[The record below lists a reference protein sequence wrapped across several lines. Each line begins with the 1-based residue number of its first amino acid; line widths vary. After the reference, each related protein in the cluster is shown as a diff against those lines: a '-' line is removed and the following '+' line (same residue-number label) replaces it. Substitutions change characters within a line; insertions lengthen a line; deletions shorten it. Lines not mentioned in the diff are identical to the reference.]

1 MQMSKILIIPSIDIK
16 EGKTVRVV
24 QGIPELGCNQYGSD
38 PVEMALLWRAENA
51 KCIHIVDFD
60 YSQNKSD
67 RNRKVIEEICGS
79 VIIPVVYGG
88 GINNFETAEELIN
101 MGISRVV
108 IGSLG
113 IENPAE
119 FIKIIEKLTPSKVV
133 AAIDVVD
140 NEVVVDGRTKGTG
153 ITAEEYAK
161 TLKEYGAIRY
171 IVTDVKRNGMM
182 NGPNIELSKR
192 IAEVTG
198 GKVTLSGGIGGFK
211 DLIAVQ
217 EVSTECGIDS
227 VIIGRA
233 LYENKFSCQK
243 IWRIAESGIF

>member
-1 MQMSKILIIPSIDIK
+1 MQKILIIPSIDIK

-24 QGIPELGCNQYGSD
+24 QGIPELGSNEYGSD

-51 KCIHIVDFD
+51 KCIHVVDFD
-60 YSQNKSD
+60 YSQKKSC
-67 RNRKVIEEICGS
+67 RNRKVIEEICNS

-88 GINNFETAEELIN
+88 GIDNCQVAEDLIN

-108 IGSLG
+108 IGSLA
-113 IENPAE
+113 IDNPKE
-119 FIKIIEKLTPSKVV
+119 FEKIINKLSPNKVV
-133 AAIDVVD
+133 SAIDVID
-140 NEVVVDGRTKGTG
+140 NEVVIAGRTIGTRLR
-153 ITAEEYAK
+153 AEDYAVR
-161 TLKEYGAIRY
+161 LKEFGAIRF

-192 IAEVTG
+192 IADVTG
-198 GKVTLSGGIGGFK
+198 GKVTLSGGIGGFR

-217 EVSTECGIDS
+217 EISDECGIDS